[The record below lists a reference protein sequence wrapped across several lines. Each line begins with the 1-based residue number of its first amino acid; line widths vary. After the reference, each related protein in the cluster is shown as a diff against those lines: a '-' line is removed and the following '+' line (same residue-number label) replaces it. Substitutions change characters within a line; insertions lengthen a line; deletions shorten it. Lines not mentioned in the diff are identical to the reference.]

1 MENIFSSA
9 TNERKKD
16 QEKHQAELELID
28 SKMHRIRVN
37 FSLLEESKDKMF
49 KEAEKKGISAS
60 ALLQLWISEHCN

>member
-9 TNERKKD
+9 TNERKKN
-16 QEKHQAELELID
+16 QEKHQAKLELID

-37 FSLLEESKDKMF
+37 FSLLEESKEKMF